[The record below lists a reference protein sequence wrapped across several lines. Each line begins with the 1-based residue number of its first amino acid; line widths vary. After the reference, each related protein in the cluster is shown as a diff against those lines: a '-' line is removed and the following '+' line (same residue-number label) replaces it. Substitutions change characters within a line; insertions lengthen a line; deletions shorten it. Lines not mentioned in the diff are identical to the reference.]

1 MAHSQTEFSP
11 KPHPQLNFLIK
22 LTRMVK
28 HKSKSPWRAAL
39 FQGSVFYLDS
49 EFQMMVGNLQPA
61 RTGRFVALS
70 PHKVRQFENA
80 SLAGGG

>member
-1 MAHSQTEFSP
+1 
-11 KPHPQLNFLIK
+11 
-22 LTRMVK
+22 
-28 HKSKSPWRAAL
+28 
-39 FQGSVFYLDS
+39 
-49 EFQMMVGNLQPA
+49 MMVGNLQPA